1 MFKTRSV
8 LLAALALTS
17 FFLSHPITATAEHPS
32 EHPTG
37 NQNEVTVKTIASA
50 IESHV
55 DTKSKKDNGYF
66 IVEDKVANKNLH
78 LKLDRI
84 HMERLSALKGDN
96 YFACVDFTNKDGKS
110 YDIDFFL
117 KDNGDALKVT
127 ETIVHKKEGK
137 ARYSWEKQGKFWVK
151 KALK

>member
-1 MFKTRSV
+1 MFKTGSLFLAV
-8 LLAALALTS
+8 SALSCLFLLQ
-17 FFLSHPITATAEHPS
+17 PISAWAEHPS
-32 EHPTG
+32 EHPMG

-50 IESHV
+50 IKKHV

-66 IVEDKVANKNLH
+66 VVEDKVDNKTLQ

-84 HMERLSALKGDN
+84 HMERLSALRGDN

-137 ARYSWEKQGKFWVK
+137 PRYSWEKQGKFWAKKTVK
-151 KALK
+151 